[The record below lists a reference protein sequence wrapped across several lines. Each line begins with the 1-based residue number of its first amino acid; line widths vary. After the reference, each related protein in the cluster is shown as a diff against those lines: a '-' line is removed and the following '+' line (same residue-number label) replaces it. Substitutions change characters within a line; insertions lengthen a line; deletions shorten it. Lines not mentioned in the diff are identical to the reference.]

1 MSNDS
6 QRIGGAMDSDHIYYN
21 INVSNDYPTVNSS
34 SVQLDTANTVVPLTF
49 TQYRAQPY
57 LYDPSQYFLSVQR
70 FTIESPS
77 LPVFIP
83 QPVLGSNNVTDTIYT
98 VTIINGGTTI
108 TKSVVWQPQD
118 TNTNTTPLPPTP
130 ITQNNLN
137 NPYFYCYS
145 YQWFIK
151 CINDTL
157 HSTGV
162 VNHPIMSYNPETHLF
177 SVQGKADKYR
187 TSSTGASLGAVGV
200 TQAKFYMNA
209 ALYNLFASLP
219 SIYAAIA
226 GGLDYQILFTTG
238 TDIPYATTQPY
249 INNVITIGGVNYI
262 NVSQEYNTLSLW
274 TPVKSI
280 VFRGSLINVVSDMIA
295 TPVVYQ
301 NGSNINAGKQN
312 TDILPVLIE
321 YSVPLTNGTEYKPY
335 IYYEPT
341 AEYRLMDLYSDN
353 PVYGLNFDAFWKD
366 CFGNLVPFTL
376 ALGASAT
383 MKILFRKKSFSSD
396 KI

>member
-1 MSNDS
+1 MSNDN

-34 SVQLDTANTVVPLTF
+34 LVQLDTASTIVPLTF

-57 LYDPSQYFLSVQR
+57 LYNPSEYFLAVQR
-70 FTIESPS
+70 FTIESPN

-83 QPVLGSNNVTDTIYT
+83 QPVLGSSNVNDTIYT
-98 VTIINGGTTI
+98 ITIINGNTTI
-108 TKSVVWQPQD
+108 TRTVQWQPQS
-118 TNTNTTPLPPTP
+118 PSPQPSTP
-130 ITQNNLN
+130 ITQQNLS
-137 NPYFYCYS
+137 NPYYYCYS

-162 VNHPIMSYNPETHLF
+162 ANHPIMSYNPETHLF

-187 TSSTGASLGAVGV
+187 TSSTGALIGAVGV
-200 TQAKFYMNA
+200 TKAKFYMNA

-219 SIYAAIA
+219 SIYAGIA
-226 GGLDYQILFTTG
+226 GGLDYQILFPTG
-238 TDIPYATTQPY
+238 TDLAYAVTPQPY
-249 INNVITIGGVNYI
+249 IINVITISGVNYI
-262 NVSQEYNTLSLW
+262 NVQQEYNTLPLF
-274 TPVKSI
+274 TPIKSI
-280 VFRGSLINVVSDMIA
+280 VFRGSLINVVSDMVA
-295 TPVVYQ
+295 TPVIYQ
-301 NGSNINAGKQN
+301 NGVNINAGKQN

-321 YSVPLTNGTEYKPY
+321 YSVPLTIGTEYKPY

-341 AEYRLMDLYSDN
+341 AEYRLMDLYSDT
-353 PVYGLNFDAFWKD
+353 PVYGLNFDVFWKD
-366 CFGNLVPFTL
+366 SFGNLVPFTL
-376 ALGASAT
+376 GLGASAT